1 MQRALCVYVK
11 AELYMRKN
19 YRPYALRSFIRK
31 DVIFEITYVTQHE
44 NCVCLSWI
52 KKKVSLTKSNK
63 RKTNSDDLFFFR
75 LYGSRIILNS
85 T

>member
-19 YRPYALRSFIRK
+19 YRPYTLRSFIRK

-44 NCVCLSWI
+44 SCVCLSCLWFWVI
-52 KKKVSLTKSNK
+52 IYIRLFEEKWCIVSFIPALQT
-63 RKTNSDDLFFFR
+63 L
-75 LYGSRIILNS
+75 II
-85 T
+85 